1 MLDVT
6 LCYVMRFHVRCNIM
20 RFYVRCYVMLYYE
33 ILCKMLRYIMFWD
46 FMLDVI
52 LWYFMLDVTL
62 CYVLVEMF
70 YIEDQNKSKTLRP
83 SRPKRCASQAGRRR
97 QSRAPP
103 TSRRRRRPPTGSS
116 FRATAWPS
124 SARGR
129 TSTRWRVR
137 RGRASR
143 RVRGR
148 CTSRR
153 LPKIRPECQG
163 GQQPQITVITV
174 LMETV
179 QWGMCAKAEVGC

>member
-1 MLDVT
+1 ML
-6 LCYVMRFHVRCNIM
+6 
-20 RFYVRCYVMLYYE
+20 
-33 ILCKMLRYIMFWD
+33 WD

-52 LWYFMLDVTL
+52 LWDFMLDVTVYYVLRFHVRCNIMIFYVRCYVIL
-62 CYVLVEMF
+62 CFVLVEMF
-70 YIEDQNKSKTLRP
+70 YVEAQLVGDQNKSKTLRP

-148 CTSRR
+148 CISRR

-179 QWGMCAKAEVGC
+179 QRGMCAKAEVGC